1 MTVSQLLLPIFR
13 ETLGFC
19 KSRTRAWNQL
29 PTTERLAL
37 TEPKAEPV
45 QTQQNVVLNV
55 IKPDG
60 PKIGQYKLREDE
72 QFSEVKEVPFN
83 DLVQGQ
89 WTVNRSLVEKY
100 KNDIL
105 SGKPIEPI
113 TVKYGDNVIDGYHRA
128 AALEELGFKKVPV
141 TFVEDNEALAR
152 REWKQSYGNEP
163 FPIGDFNETSKA
175 YPNFKP
181 SSIPRPFG
189 KKGEAGFVDAKLA
202 TKPAELAKRYLTT
215 KGDLPKQMF
224 DLMEGRGSQTQAM
237 LKQVDFTLRDL
248 ATEAKKI
255 NGKPQLTP
263 EQTAG
268 LDAFMLGRGDVSVL
282 PESLQPIAVQMRRQ
296 LDNLSEGLIQSGIFE
311 GEKAEM
317 VRSRKGEYLTRS
329 YEKFDNPKFTVDLLK
344 KRDPL
349 AYAKAEKFVRDEI
362 KAANPNATEAEVT
375 GRIKELVE
383 EGRDTPIES
392 VMRASSIGK
401 DLGVTKARKSIP
413 PEIRFLMGEYTDPV
427 INYARSAGK
436 MIHLYQ
442 TQRMLTQL
450 KDYGLANGF
459 FFEKPTGNAT
469 RMIAAEGSETR
480 SPLNGLYAE
489 PELVKALESFDP
501 VVRGNTVFELFS
513 MANAAVKWGKTVGSV
528 QAQFRNPFANV
539 LIEIRNGNFAFT
551 GRGEALRSIWGEWGM
566 PKMDTPE
573 ARAYLKRATQLGV
586 YDNSVY
592 QEFIRM
598 LKDAQRYEG
607 DAIRFAER
615 ISGKVGN
622 AAQRAG
628 RGLVNFGNTTYRAGD
643 NFFKLM
649 GWESETNM
657 LMKARGLSRQ
667 EAEVIAAERVKNTRP
682 TYSRVPKAIKLLRLQ
697 PFIGNFISW
706 PSEMIRGSYWSLRY
720 AAEDIAGK
728 GNTPLTRF
736 YGFQRLLGTI
746 VAGATA
752 IGVARLGMY
761 AAGFNERKV
770 DALRRF
776 VPQYQKNATLM
787 PTGSEDGEIGYVDI
801 SYTDPYEII
810 RGPAQAVMAGK
821 DLDDSFFGATKE
833 FLEAYVGPSILL
845 NSVISAYY
853 GKTPQGREVRNP
865 QDTRLDQTLDTLAYV
880 LRQNEPATASQ
891 LRRVFY
897 ALTDRPDATVSRY
910 GRVYNPSE
918 ELSALLGIRPQSVN
932 ISKALEG
939 KASRFN
945 TQMSDVSRCQIC
957 ARS

>member
-1 MTVSQLLLPIFR
+1 MFGIQIC
-13 ETLGFC
+13 G
-19 KSRTRAWNQL
+19 
-29 PTTERLAL
+29 
-37 TEPKAEPV
+37 
-45 QTQQNVVLNV
+45 
-55 IKPDG
+55 
-60 PKIGQYKLREDE
+60 
-72 QFSEVKEVPFN
+72 
-83 DLVQGQ
+83 VQGQ

-528 QAQFRNPFANV
+528 LCSIV
-539 LIEIRNGNFAFT
+539 T
-551 GRGEALRSIWGEWGM
+551 GKQIG
-566 PKMDTPE
+566 
-573 ARAYLKRATQLGV
+573 RAHV
-586 YDNSVY
+586 
-592 QEFIRM
+592 
-598 LKDAQRYEG
+598 
-607 DAIRFAER
+607 
-615 ISGKVGN
+615 
-622 AAQRAG
+622 
-628 RGLVNFGNTTYRAGD
+628 
-643 NFFKLM
+643 
-649 GWESETNM
+649 
-657 LMKARGLSRQ
+657 
-667 EAEVIAAERVKNTRP
+667 
-682 TYSRVPKAIKLLRLQ
+682 
-697 PFIGNFISW
+697 
-706 PSEMIRGSYWSLRY
+706 
-720 AAEDIAGK
+720 
-728 GNTPLTRF
+728 
-736 YGFQRLLGTI
+736 
-746 VAGATA
+746 
-752 IGVARLGMY
+752 
-761 AAGFNERKV
+761 
-770 DALRRF
+770 
-776 VPQYQKNATLM
+776 
-787 PTGSEDGEIGYVDI
+787 
-801 SYTDPYEII
+801 
-810 RGPAQAVMAGK
+810 
-821 DLDDSFFGATKE
+821 
-833 FLEAYVGPSILL
+833 
-845 NSVISAYY
+845 
-853 GKTPQGREVRNP
+853 
-865 QDTRLDQTLDTLAYV
+865 
-880 LRQNEPATASQ
+880 
-891 LRRVFY
+891 
-897 ALTDRPDATVSRY
+897 
-910 GRVYNPSE
+910 
-918 ELSALLGIRPQSVN
+918 
-932 ISKALEG
+932 
-939 KASRFN
+939 
-945 TQMSDVSRCQIC
+945 
-957 ARS
+957 